1 VILIG
6 IGSNL
11 ETPPYKTPR
20 EVAEAALA
28 ALSARGVVIA
38 RRSSWYLSEPVPR
51 SDQPWFVNGVASVTT
66 RLDAP
71 TLLAEL
77 LALEGEFARV
87 RAERNAARTLDLDLL
102 DYDGLVCDTAAL
114 TLPHPRLRERRF
126 VLAPLCEIAPDWRH
140 PVLGVSAAEMM
151 ARLPEGQPIRR
162 FGESVVRETR

>member
-11 ETPPYKTPR
+11 ETPPYESPR
-20 EVAEAALA
+20 EVAEAALT
-28 ALSARGVVIA
+28 ALSARGVVITQ
-38 RRSSWYLSEPVPR
+38 RSSWYLSEPVPR
-51 SDQPWFVNGVASVTT
+51 SDQPWFVNGVASVAT

-71 TLLAEL
+71 ALLAEL

-102 DYDGLVCDTAAL
+102 GYYALVCDTPAL
-114 TLPHPRLRERRF
+114 TLPHPRLHERRF

-140 PVLGVSAAEMM
+140 PMFGVTAAEMM
-151 ARLPEGQPIRR
+151 ARLPESQPIRR
-162 FGESVVRETR
+162 FGE